1 MAGHSK
7 WANIKFRKERM
18 DAKRSKTFG
27 RLVREITVAARI
39 GGPDPESNPRLRLA
53 VEKAK
58 EANLPGNNIDRA
70 VKRGSGQTDDGDY
83 DEVRYEGYGPG
94 GAAFIVN
101 CVTDNR
107 NRCVAEVRR
116 VFTRFGGSL
125 ASAGAVLHAFE
136 HCGQFLFAPMDDD
149 ERLADVCV
157 EHDVLDMDVNEDGS
171 IEVRTLPGRFSEL
184 KDALEKAG
192 IAPDHAEV
200 TMLPAN
206 EVELG
211 ESERKSVESMVE
223 ELEALD
229 DTDEVY
235 TNAAVGG

>member
-18 DAKRSKTFG
+18 DAKKSKTFG
-27 RLVREITVAARI
+27 RLVRELTIASRI

-53 VEKAK
+53 IEKAK
-58 EANLPGNNIDRA
+58 ESNLPGSNVERA
-70 VKRGSGQTDDGDY
+70 IKRGSGQGDEGDY

-94 GAAFIVN
+94 GTAFIVN

-125 ASAGAVLHAFE
+125 ASAGSVLFNFE
-136 HCGQFLFAPMDDD
+136 HCGQFLFAPMEDD
-149 ERLADVCV
+149 EPLAELCV

-171 IEVRTLPGRFSEL
+171 IEVKTLPARFTEL
-184 KDALEKAG
+184 REALGKAG
-192 IAPDHAEV
+192 LEPDHAAV
-200 TMLPAN
+200 TMLPTN

-211 ESERKSVESMVE
+211 ESERKSVSALLG

-229 DTDEVY
+229 DTDEVF
-235 TNAAVGG
+235 TNAAMEA